1 MRSRLVSLL
10 RSRRVRLGADALLVG
25 ALLAGSLVEIWFF
38 PEESGG
44 WVGPDWLLSALALG
58 ATLPLLVRREW
69 PLLAFGLVLA
79 SVAAIIAFSIPVQ
92 GPFEPFVA
100 IVVALYAVG
109 AHASE
114 RRGVAGLALF
124 FAGFAVPGLVLV
136 LAGKQRVGDLV
147 PAVVW
152 LSAAWLVG
160 RIIRGRHLRTLE
172 LEDLTAQLELER
184 EERARTA
191 VLYERTRIAR
201 ELHDVIGH
209 NVSVIVVQ
217 AGAASRVLEGEQP
230 VVRNALATIEETGRQ
245 TVDEM
250 RRLLG
255 ILRRSDDRL
264 ALAPQPGLGLLDG
277 LLDQVRAAG
286 LPVELRVEGEPEA
299 LPTGLDL
306 TAYRIVQEALTN
318 ALKHAGPARAVV
330 TVRYLGAEVELEVS
344 DDGSG
349 DDDVS
354 GAGHGLIGMRERV
367 AVYGGRLE
375 AGRPNGGGYVLRARL
390 PVGRART

>member
-1 MRSRLVSLL
+1 MRSRFVSLL
-10 RSRRVRLGADALLVG
+10 RSPRVRLGADALLVG
-25 ALLAGSLVEIWFF
+25 VLLAGSLAEIWFF
-38 PEESGG
+38 PEEAGG
-44 WVGPDWLLSALALG
+44 WIGPDWALSLLAPG
-58 ATLPLLVRREW
+58 ATLPLLRRRER

-79 SVAAIIAFSIPVQ
+79 ATAAIVAFSVPLQ
-92 GPFEPFVA
+92 APFEPFVA
-100 IVVALYAVG
+100 LVVALYAVG
-109 AHASE
+109 AHGDD
-114 RRGVAGLALF
+114 RQGIAGLVLF

-136 LAGKQRVGDLV
+136 LAGQQREGDLV
-147 PAVVW
+147 PGVVW
-152 LSAAWLVG
+152 LSAAWLIG
-160 RIIRGRHLRTLE
+160 RIIRGQQLRTLE

-191 VLYERTRIAR
+191 VLYERARIAR

-209 NVSVIVVQ
+209 NVSVMVVQ
-217 AGAASRVLEGEQP
+217 AGAAGRVLEGEQP
-230 VVRNALATIEETGRQ
+230 VVRDALATIEETGRQ

-255 ILRRSDDRL
+255 ILRRPDDGL

-286 LPVELRVEGEPEA
+286 LPVELRVEGEPER

-349 DDDVS
+349 DDGVS
-354 GAGHGLIGMRERV
+354 GEGHGLIGMRERV

-375 AGRPNGGGYVLRARL
+375 AGRRNGGGYELRARL
-390 PVGRART
+390 PVGTVGA